1 MATNS
6 SNSNS
11 VNIAGLPTAQI
22 ATNTDL
28 FILETQ
34 NGTQTIQ
41 FQDLNVVKTD
51 ATGNATVV
59 GNITGTNAFF
69 SNVETTTL
77 RADQIYSNDQLADS
91 KSFGYYNRFQVTNGI
106 IISSDYTTG
115 SPEYITL
122 LNLYKTLSANSSQN
136 YKKVYEYN
144 GVAVIPA
151 TAPVSPLLNIGGFP
165 VNSSGTSIGNSIG
178 NSASYA
184 SYFTL
189 TPFHDGN
196 VSYSASYWT
205 PVLSA
210 FKYYPGT
217 GSGDDYMTFCVGQS
231 AVNNQ
236 NALRIGVRLLYFYN

>member
-11 VNIAGLPTAQI
+11 ISIAGLPAAQI

-41 FQDLNVVKTD
+41 FQNLNVVKTD
-51 ATGNATVV
+51 AVGNATVV
-59 GNITGTNAFF
+59 GNITGTGAFF
-69 SNVETTTL
+69 SNIATTTL
-77 RADQIYSNDQLADS
+77 KANQIYSNDQLADS

-106 IISSDYTTG
+106 IISSDYTIG
-115 SPEYITL
+115 SPEYTTL

-144 GVAVIPA
+144 GVAIIPS
-151 TAPVSPLLNIGGFP
+151 TTNVSPLINVGGFP
-165 VNSSGTSIGNSIG
+165 ADSSGTSVGRAIG

-189 TPFHDGN
+189 TPFQDSN
-196 VSYSASYWT
+196 TAYSASLWT

-210 FKYYPGT
+210 FRYFPGT
-217 GSGDDYMTFCVGQS
+217 GTGDDYMTFCVGQS
-231 AVNNQ
+231 GINTQ
-236 NALRIGVRLLYFYN
+236 NTLRIGVRLLYFYN